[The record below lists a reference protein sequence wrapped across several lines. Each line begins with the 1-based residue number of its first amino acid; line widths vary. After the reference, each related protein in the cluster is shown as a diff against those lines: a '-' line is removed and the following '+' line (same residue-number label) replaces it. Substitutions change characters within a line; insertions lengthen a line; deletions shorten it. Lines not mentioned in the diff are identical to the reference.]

1 MLKGV
6 VHLKSKLMR
15 VVQKDSNMS
24 RKLLYTGVGVIHLVF
39 GIGFLLLPG
48 FVVSLYGISLD
59 ESGLL
64 MARLLG
70 AADTASGMLLL
81 GLRDIARSQASRLI
95 SLKGAVEWSL
105 IAVILLL
112 NTLSG
117 LLNFLGWVSVVLF
130 IGIVVLFAR
139 DASGR

>member
-1 MLKGV
+1 
-6 VHLKSKLMR
+6 
-15 VVQKDSNMS
+15 
-24 RKLLYTGVGVIHLVF
+24 
-39 GIGFLLLPG
+39 IGFLLLPG